1 MKYSEVVKTA
11 KKKVAVLDAS
21 KIHDHLAIEFDVEGD
36 GEGAFY
42 VELSEGKAHVE
53 PYEYYDNDFRVR
65 GNADSILKLLDG
77 GSALKSVLGDV
88 RIEGDVS
95 KAASLENILA
105 SHKLATSKKEAAKL
119 TTTKKESAKLTTTK
133 KESKKLTTAK
143 KESKK
148 LTTTKKEAAKLTTAK
163 TESKKITS
171 SKDSTKKIEKKNT

>member
-11 KKKVAVLDAS
+11 KKKVSVLDAS

-42 VELSEGKAHVE
+42 VELGDGKVQVE

-77 GSALKSVLGDV
+77 GSSLKSVLNDI

-95 KAASLENILA
+95 KAASLENIL
-105 SHKLATSKKEAAKL
+105 SNHKLATTKKDTAKL
-119 TTTKKESAKLTTTK
+119 TTTKKET
-133 KESKKLTTAK
+133 KKLTTAK

-148 LTTTKKEAAKLTTAK
+148 LTTAKKET
-163 TESKKITS
+163 KKITS
-171 SKDSTKKIEKKNT
+171 KKDSTKKIEKKD

>member
-11 KKKVAVLDAS
+11 KKKVSVLDAS

-42 VELSEGKAHVE
+42 VELSDGKVQVE

-77 GSALKSVLGDV
+77 GSSLKSVLNDI

-95 KAASLENILA
+95 KAASLENIL
-105 SHKLATSKKEAAKL
+105 SNHKLATTKKDTAKL
-119 TTTKKESAKLTTTK
+119 TTTKKETKKLTTAK
-133 KESKKLTTAK
+133 KDTEKLTTAK

-148 LTTTKKEAAKLTTAK
+148 LTTAKKET
-163 TESKKITS
+163 KKITS
-171 SKDSTKKIEKKNT
+171 KKDSTKKIEKKD

>member
-11 KKKVAVLDAS
+11 KKKVSVLDAS

-42 VELSEGKAHVE
+42 VELSDGKVQVE

-77 GSALKSVLGDV
+77 GSSLKSVLNDI

-95 KAASLENILA
+95 KAASLENIL
-105 SHKLATSKKEAAKL
+105 SNHKLATTKKDTAKL
-119 TTTKKESAKLTTTK
+119 TTTKKETKKLTTAK
-133 KESKKLTTAK
+133 KDTEKLTTAK

-148 LTTTKKEAAKLTTAK
+148 LTTAKKET
-163 TESKKITS
+163 KKITS
-171 SKDSTKKIEKKNT
+171 KKDTTKKIEKKD

>member
-11 KKKVAVLDAS
+11 KKKVSVLDAS

-42 VELSEGKAHVE
+42 VELSDGKVQVE

-77 GSALKSVLGDV
+77 GSSLKSVLNDI

-95 KAASLENILA
+95 KAASLENIL
-105 SHKLATSKKEAAKL
+105 SNHKLATTKKDTAKL
-119 TTTKKESAKLTTTK
+119 ITTKKETKKLTTAK
-133 KESKKLTTAK
+133 KDTEKLTTAK

-148 LTTTKKEAAKLTTAK
+148 LTTAKKET
-163 TESKKITS
+163 KKITS
-171 SKDSTKKIEKKNT
+171 KKDSTKKIEKKD

>member
-11 KKKVAVLDAS
+11 KKKVSVLDAS

-42 VELSEGKAHVE
+42 VELSDGKVHVE

-77 GSALKSVLGDV
+77 GSSLKSALGDI

-95 KAASLENILA
+95 KAASLETIL
-105 SHKLATSKKEAAKL
+105 SNHKLATA
-119 TTTKKESAKLTTTK
+119 KKESAKLTTTK
-133 KESKKLTTAK
+133 KESKKLTTTKKESAKLTTAK

-148 LTTTKKEAAKLTTAK
+148 IATAKKESA
-163 TESKKITS
+163 KITS
-171 SKDSTKKIEKKNT
+171 QKDSTKKIEKKD

>member
-11 KKKVAVLDAS
+11 KKKVSVLDAS

-42 VELSEGKAHVE
+42 VELSDGKVQVE

-77 GSALKSVLGDV
+77 GSSLKSVLNDI

-95 KAASLENILA
+95 KAASLENIL
-105 SHKLATSKKEAAKL
+105 SNHKLATAKKDTAKL
-119 TTTKKESAKLTTTK
+119 TTTKKETKKLTTAK
-133 KESKKLTTAK
+133 KETEKLTTAK

-148 LTTTKKEAAKLTTAK
+148 LTTAKKET
-163 TESKKITS
+163 KKITS
-171 SKDSTKKIEKKNT
+171 KKDSTKKIEKKD

>member
-11 KKKVAVLDAS
+11 KKKVSVLDAS

-42 VELSEGKAHVE
+42 VELSDGKVQVE

-77 GSALKSVLGDV
+77 GSSLKSVLNDI

-95 KAASLENILA
+95 KAASLENIL
-105 SHKLATSKKEAAKL
+105 SNHKLATAKKDTAKL
-119 TTTKKESAKLTTTK
+119 TTTKKETKKLTTAK
-133 KESKKLTTAK
+133 KETEKLTTAK

-148 LTTTKKEAAKLTTAK
+148 LTTAKKET
-163 TESKKITS
+163 KKITS
-171 SKDSTKKIEKKNT
+171 KKDSTKKIEKID

>member
-11 KKKVAVLDAS
+11 KKKVSVLDAS

-42 VELSEGKAHVE
+42 VELGDGKVQVE

-77 GSALKSVLGDV
+77 GSSLKSALGDI

-95 KAASLENILA
+95 KAASLENILS
-105 SHKLATSKKEAAKL
+105 SHKLSTTKKDTEKL
-119 TTTKKESAKLTTTK
+119 TTTKKET
-133 KESKKLTTAK
+133 KKLTTAK

-148 LTTTKKEAAKLTTAK
+148 LTTAKKET
-163 TESKKITS
+163 KKITS
-171 SKDSTKKIEKKNT
+171 KKDTTKKIEKKD

>member
-119 TTTKKESAKLTTTK
+119 TTTKKES
-133 KESKKLTTAK
+133 KKLTTAK

-148 LTTTKKEAAKLTTAK
+148 LATTKKEAAKLTTAK

-171 SKDSTKKIEKKNT
+171 SKDSTKKIEKKNS

>member
-42 VELSEGKAHVE
+42 VELSDGKVQVE

-77 GSALKSVLGDV
+77 GSSLKSVLNDI

-95 KAASLENILA
+95 KAASLENIL
-105 SHKLATSKKEAAKL
+105 SNHKLATTKKDTAKL
-119 TTTKKESAKLTTTK
+119 TTTKKETKKLTTAK
-133 KESKKLTTAK
+133 KDTEKLTTAK

-148 LTTTKKEAAKLTTAK
+148 LTTAKKET
-163 TESKKITS
+163 KKITS
-171 SKDSTKKIEKKNT
+171 KKDSTKKIEKKD

>member
-1 MKYSEVVKTA
+1 MKYSEVVKSA
-11 KKKVAVLDAS
+11 KKKVSVLDAS

-42 VELSEGKAHVE
+42 IELNDGKVHVE

-77 GSALKSVLGDV
+77 GSSLRSVLADV
-88 RIEGDVS
+88 RIEGDAS
-95 KAASLENILA
+95 KAASLENILS
-105 SHKLATSKKEAAKL
+105 SHKLATTKKDAAKL
-119 TTTKKESAKLTTTK
+119 TTSKKETGKLTTAK

-148 LTTTKKEAAKLTTAK
+148 IA
-163 TESKKITS
+163 SK
-171 SKDSTKKIEKKNT
+171 KDSTKKIEKKD

>member
-11 KKKVAVLDAS
+11 KKKVSVLDAS

-42 VELSEGKAHVE
+42 VELGDGKASVE

-77 GSALKSVLGDV
+77 GSSLKSALSDI

-95 KAASLENILA
+95 KAASLENIL
-105 SHKLATSKKEAAKL
+105 SNHKLSTTKKDAAKL
-119 TTTKKESAKLTTTK
+119 TTTKT
-133 KESKKLTTAK
+133 ESKKLTTAK

-148 LTTTKKEAAKLTTAK
+148 LTTAKK
-163 TESKKITS
+163 ESKKITS
-171 SKDSTKKIEKKNT
+171 KKDTTKKIEKKN

>member
-11 KKKVAVLDAS
+11 KKKVSVLDAS

-42 VELSEGKAHVE
+42 VELSDGKVQVE

-77 GSALKSVLGDV
+77 GSSLKSVLNDI

-95 KAASLENILA
+95 KAASLENIL
-105 SHKLATSKKEAAKL
+105 SNHKLATTKKDTAKL
-119 TTTKKESAKLTTTK
+119 TTTKKET
-133 KESKKLTTAK
+133 KKLTTAK

-148 LTTTKKEAAKLTTAK
+148 LTTAKKET
-163 TESKKITS
+163 KKITS
-171 SKDSTKKIEKKNT
+171 KKDSTKKIEKKD